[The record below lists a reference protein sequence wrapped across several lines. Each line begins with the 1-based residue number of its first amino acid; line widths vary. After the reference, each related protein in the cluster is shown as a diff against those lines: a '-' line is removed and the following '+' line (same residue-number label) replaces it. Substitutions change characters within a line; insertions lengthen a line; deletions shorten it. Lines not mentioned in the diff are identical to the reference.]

1 MPVEHSNESVS
12 MGFKRGTD
20 GRIIYFP
27 WGLFG
32 RGYLL
37 ESDQQYAKLRRR
49 MMLGMVVYGF
59 LATAAWVGYGP
70 AVGMAAAALM
80 CAVSVVGLSRF
91 TRRLEPSDER
101 VSILESWRNQAES
114 SRAATLWIFEI
125 VGVLFILA
133 AVGIFRNAQD
143 WQGWLTGAA
152 AFVFFGFC
160 TAAST
165 YMIIVKRRS
174 R

>member
-1 MPVEHSNESVS
+1 MEHSNEAVAL
-12 MGFKRGTD
+12 GFKRGAD
-20 GRIIYFP
+20 GRVIYFP

-32 RGYLL
+32 RGYVL
-37 ESDQQYAKLRRR
+37 ESDEQYAMLRKRTILW
-49 MMLGMVVYGF
+49 MLVYGF
-59 LATAAWVGYGP
+59 LATGAWVGFGP
-70 AVGMAAAALM
+70 AVGLAAAALM

-114 SRAATLWIFEI
+114 SRAATLWILEI
-125 VGVLFILA
+125 VGVLFIVA
-133 AVGIFRNAQD
+133 AVGILRGAED

-152 AFVFFGFC
+152 ALVFFGVGTGAF
-160 TAAST
+160 A